1 MLEIVMDFINA
12 VMPDQHLSLATLVL
26 VGHDDSLKI
35 LKDYPRDKLAVLDP
49 AGHNLQ
55 IEQEPIFNKP
65 VNEWLGR
72 VEESSACAFQEQGER
87 RP

>member
-26 VGHDDSLKI
+26 VGHNDSLKI
-35 LKDYPRDKLAVLDP
+35 LKDYPCAELAILDQ

-55 IEQEPIFNKP
+55 IEQKRIFNNP

-72 VEESSACAFQEQGER
+72 VEEPSAYAFQEQGER
-87 RP
+87 KP